1 MLVLIKGA
9 GDLATGVA
17 VRLKC
22 AGMDIVMTD
31 LVKPSAIRRS
41 VAFSE
46 AMYHGTARVESIT
59 AVLVPDAETAK
70 AVITQGNIPLLADE
84 TGRTALT
91 LCPDAMVDAIIAKRN
106 TGTSIS
112 DAPVVIALGPGFTVG
127 TDCHAAVETKRGH
140 YMGRVYYEKGQSP
153 IPNTGIP
160 GIIAGRGAERVMHA
174 PACGVFHCIH
184 AIGDRVKAQETVAI
198 VGGKEVKAQIDGTLR
213 GLLPD
218 GFYAVEGMK
227 CADVDPRCEYEH
239 CFSCSDKSLA
249 MGGAVLEAIL
259 HLTGGQR

>member
-17 VRLKC
+17 VRLKR

-46 AMYHGTARVESIT
+46 AMYHGTAKVESIT
-59 AVLVPDAETAK
+59 AVLVPDAEAAK
-70 AVITQGNIPLLADE
+70 AVITQGNIPILADE

-91 LCPDAMVDAIIAKRN
+91 LCPDTMVDAIIAKRN

-184 AIGDRVKAQETVAI
+184 AIGDREGTGD
-198 VGGKEVKAQIDGTLR
+198 GGYRRRQRSKSSNRRHPPWPAAGRLLRCRGHEVRRRRSPLRIRTL
-213 GLLPD
+213 LLLF
-218 GFYAVEGMK
+218 GQVLGHG
-227 CADVDPRCEYEH
+227 RC
-239 CFSCSDKSLA
+239 SA
-249 MGGAVLEAIL
+249 
-259 HLTGGQR
+259 

>member
-1 MLVLIKGA
+1 
-9 GDLATGVA
+9 
-17 VRLKC
+17 
-22 AGMDIVMTD
+22 
-31 LVKPSAIRRS
+31 
-41 VAFSE
+41 
-46 AMYHGTARVESIT
+46 
-59 AVLVPDAETAK
+59 
-70 AVITQGNIPLLADE
+70 
-84 TGRTALT
+84 
-91 LCPDAMVDAIIAKRN
+91 
-106 TGTSIS
+106 
-112 DAPVVIALGPGFTVG
+112 
-127 TDCHAAVETKRGH
+127 
-140 YMGRVYYEKGQSP
+140 MGRVYYEKGQSP

-218 GFYAVEGMK
+218 GFYAAEGMK

-249 MGGAVLEAIL
+249 MGGAVLEAIM

>member
-17 VRLKC
+17 VRLKR

-46 AMYHGTARVESIT
+46 AMYHGTAKVESIT

-70 AVITQGNIPLLADE
+70 AVITQGNIPILADE

-198 VGGKEVKAQIDGTLR
+198 VGG
-213 GLLPD
+213 
-218 GFYAVEGMK
+218 
-227 CADVDPRCEYEH
+227 
-239 CFSCSDKSLA
+239 
-249 MGGAVLEAIL
+249 
-259 HLTGGQR
+259 

>member
-17 VRLKC
+17 VRLKR
-22 AGMDIVMTD
+22 AGMDIAMTD
-31 LVKPSAIRRS
+31 LAKPSAIRRS

-46 AMYHGTARVESIT
+46 AMYRGRAEVEGIAAVFAADAVAAREAI
-59 AVLVPDAETAK
+59 ARGD
-70 AVITQGNIPLLADE
+70 IPVLADE

-112 DAPVVIALGPGFTVG
+112 DAPIVIALGPGFTVG
-127 TDCHAAVETKRGH
+127 VDCHAAVETKRGH
-140 YMGRVYYEKGQSP
+140 YMGRVYYENGQSP

-160 GIIAGRGAERVMHA
+160 GIIAGRGAERVMHS
-174 PACGVFHCIH
+174 PAGGEFCCLR
-184 AIGDRVKAQETVAI
+184 AIGDRVKAQDTVAV
-198 VGGKEVKAQIDGTLR
+198 VGGREVKAQIDGTLR

-218 GFYAVEGMK
+218 GFPAVEGMK

-249 MGGAVLEAIL
+249 MGGAVLEAIM
-259 HLTGGQR
+259 HLTRK

>member
-17 VRLKC
+17 VRLKR

-46 AMYHGTARVESIT
+46 AMYHGTAKVESIT
-59 AVLVPDAETAK
+59 AVLVPDAKTAK
-70 AVITQGNIPLLADE
+70 AVITQGNIPILADE

-140 YMGRVYYEKGQSP
+140 YMGRVYYEKGQSLKDTAQQAE
-153 IPNTGIP
+153 ITSTS
-160 GIIAGRGAERVMHA
+160 ARGALDRIRAKGRH
-174 PACGVFHCIH
+174 FHLAVILF
-184 AIGDRVKAQETVAI
+184 IGQYTFDLFMR
-198 VGGKEVKAQIDGTLR
+198 
-213 GLLPD
+213 
-218 GFYAVEGMK
+218 YMK
-227 CADVDPRCEYEH
+227 
-239 CFSCSDKSLA
+239 
-249 MGGAVLEAIL
+249 
-259 HLTGGQR
+259 

>member
-17 VRLKC
+17 VRLKR

-31 LVKPSAIRRS
+31 LPQPSAIRRT

-46 AMYHGTARVESIT
+46 AIYHGRAVVEDIA
-59 AVLVPDAETAK
+59 AVYAGSPAEAAK
-70 AVITQGNIPLLADE
+70 IMAAGDIPVLADPSAAA
-84 TGRTALT
+84 ALS
-91 LCPDAMVDAIIAKRN
+91 LKPDVMVDAVIAKRN
-106 TGTSIS
+106 TGTRLT
-112 DAPVVIALGPGFTVG
+112 DAPVVIALGSGFTVG
-127 TDCHAAVETKRGH
+127 VDCHAAVETKRGH
-140 YMGRVYYEKGQSP
+140 YMGHVYYKKGESP

-174 PACGVFHCIH
+174 PAEGVFCRLRG
-184 AIGDRVKAQETVAI
+184 IGDRVKAGYTVAT
-198 VGGKEVKAQIDGTLR
+198 VGGKEVKAAIDGTLR
-213 GLLPD
+213 GILPD
-218 GFYAVEGMK
+218 GFPTPEGMK

-239 CFSCSDKSLA
+239 CFSCSDKSIA

-259 HLTGGQR
+259 CLSCRK

>member
-17 VRLKC
+17 VRLRR
-22 AGMDIVMTD
+22 AGMNIAMTD
-31 LVKPSAIRRS
+31 LARPSAIRRT

-46 AMYHGTARVESIT
+46 AMYHGAASVEGIT
-59 AVLVPDAETAK
+59 AVLVPDAEA
-70 AVITQGNIPLLADE
+70 AGAAIARGNIPVLADE
-84 TGRTALT
+84 TGRAALA
-91 LCPDAMVDAIIAKRN
+91 LRPDAMVDAIIAKRN

-127 TDCHAAVETKRGH
+127 VDCHAAVETKRGH
-140 YMGRVYYEKGQSP
+140 YMGKVYYEKGQSP

-160 GIIAGRGAERVMHA
+160 GLIAGRGAERVMHA
-174 PACGVFHCIH
+174 PAEGVFHCVR
-184 AIGDRVKAQETVAI
+184 AIGDRVKAQETVAV
-198 VGGKEVKAQIDGTLR
+198 VGGREVKAEIDGTLR

-218 GFYAVEGMK
+218 GFYAAEGMK

-249 MGGAVLEAIL
+249 MGGAVLEAIM
-259 HLTGGQR
+259 HLTK